1 MMSDLPLPASA
12 EGDAEWN
19 VLIDVIRSELTKIPD
34 PQAQVFWLHCVEEV
48 SLNDISMQLETS
60 VNHIRVLLHRSR
72 SRLRAVLQRD
82 HPSLIENRGNERTG
96 FN

>member
-19 VLIDVIRSELTKIPD
+19 ELIDVIRSELTKIPD

-82 HPSLIENRGNERTG
+82 HPSLIENKGNE
-96 FN
+96 